1 MKVLLDKMYNGMAET
16 LRSFGHEVLLVSTQS
31 SLSEDRELVIRAKEE
46 DLVFVTND
54 NGAAR
59 IAYAQGI
66 KVIHVDMALLG
77 RIVNEEL
84 TKRFG

>member
-1 MKVLLDKMYNGMAET
+1 MKVLLDKMYNGMAES
-16 LRSFGHEVLLVSTQS
+16 LRSFGHEVQLVATQG

-59 IAYAQGI
+59 IANAQGI
-66 KVIHVDMALLG
+66 KVIHLDMAVLS
-77 RIVNEEL
+77 RVVNEEL
-84 TKRFG
+84 SKRFG